1 MLAPSY
7 YFTRPIWCSPR
18 KLTSSGRPRS
28 MDETIN
34 GETDANRRA
43 AAILE
48 GVIGQSG
55 CSAAPGRFSGSACM
69 RCQTCGVLLRSLVQ
83 FAGDPKLQPE
93 RLDELIS
100 HSRPATERPTTTYT
114 KQSTHI

>member
-55 CSAAPGRFSGSACM
+55 CSRPIQR
-69 RCQTCGVLLRSLVQ
+69 QWLRAVPNLWRSTSLARAV
-83 FAGDPKLQPE
+83 
-93 RLDELIS
+93 RW
-100 HSRPATERPTTTYT
+100 
-114 KQSTHI
+114 